1 MYYKN
6 HLLWGIALLIFLF
19 SFSSIAQQG
28 ITLPTVSQH
37 ATISQEVG
45 IAEITID
52 YHRPGVKERDIW
64 GALVPYNQVWRAG
77 ANENTTITFSHP
89 VKIDGKNV
97 PVGTYGLHM
106 IPTEKEWIIIL
117 NKDYRAWCSFFYIE
131 ENDLLRFT
139 VNPETADHQE
149 WLTYS
154 FIDVSPNS
162 TTAVLHWEK
171 LKIIFKIE
179 VDLHDMV
186 IEDIKQQLTSLS
198 GFFWQGW
205 NQAANYCY
213 QNGIMLEQAVAWADR
228 SIQINKNVTNTFTK
242 AVILNDL
249 GRSDEANQLKEEAF
263 VDANENDINTLGYL
277 FLFAGKVD
285 EAIEIFKKNIEM
297 NSDSWN
303 VYDSLGEGYMNKGEN
318 ELASKYYAKALEMA
332 PENQQE
338 RIKGTLAQLKSK

>member
-1 MYYKN
+1 MFDRN

-162 TTAVLHWEK
+162 TTT
-171 LKIIFKIE
+171 
-179 VDLHDMV
+179 V
-186 IEDIKQQLTSLS
+186 IKME
-198 GFFWQGW
+198 
-205 NQAANYCY
+205 
-213 QNGIMLEQAVAWADR
+213 
-228 SIQINKNVTNTFTK
+228 
-242 AVILNDL
+242 
-249 GRSDEANQLKEEAF
+249 
-263 VDANENDINTLGYL
+263 
-277 FLFAGKVD
+277 
-285 EAIEIFKKNIEM
+285 
-297 NSDSWN
+297 
-303 VYDSLGEGYMNKGEN
+303 
-318 ELASKYYAKALEMA
+318 
-332 PENQQE
+332 
-338 RIKGTLAQLKSK
+338 